1 MDGRLTPGLAYALT
15 PQELPDATQ
24 VFAPAGPGPADEVAQ
39 AVRLAVAGGTVHLGR
54 LLAPA
59 GVRYVVVVDALAPS
73 LVGSSPASVSAPPP
87 AGLNADLLEQNDLQV
102 VPGVLGA
109 QVYENGAD
117 MPVTAARATA
127 LPVQASAYPSAAD
140 VAGWQSV
147 LSPLSSGGPATGTV
161 PAGTLYAGYAP
172 AGSFTL
178 TLDGHTVAR
187 QPAFGWAAQY
197 AASAKG
203 GATLSLSQFPF
214 VPLVVLLEL
223 AAWVLLALALI
234 GRRRGPL
241 APSTVT
247 SALPVTESAILDRDG
262 DVLMPAHVSR
272 QRRWRVAALVVL
284 VVAGVGI
291 AVAVRGAPVPVA
303 AAPAPSALVGA
314 PDAESSAWYC
324 TGQSTAGGASPG
336 FLVLTNT
343 TARPVAADITATSD
357 SGATADTT
365 ATVPA
370 HGVAHPGRSR
380 ARIGLVGV
388 RDRRHGG
395 GGVAVTQTV
404 KGSLGW
410 SQAPCQTT
418 TSPQW
423 YFAGGSTA
431 AANTL
436 SVSLLNP
443 TSTPVVVDLSFV
455 TPGGMVH
462 PINYQGIVLQPGQ
475 VAAEDVASEVQQV
488 NTVSTIVS
496 ARTGR
501 VVASEVQGMVGAG
514 ATSGGLALVPGVATP
529 QAHWAIPQA
538 QEVAGGNSEVD
549 VFNPGPSTE
558 AVTVQFRLPSGP
570 LAPLTDKV
578 LPGTT
583 WVLPTSSQTRLPAG
597 ETYTTTDRR
606 HGRARRRRGP
616 DREHPRFD
624 RVAPGRNGRGRGRS
638 EHHVALG
645 RVGGAATG
653 DSRQARRQRGRP
665 GVPGTAQHLWRS
677 GELPSVR
684 LDAVRRSRA
693 GHGHA
698 GRRQRGDRLRRT
710 IGGRRAAS
718 RPGALLG
725 ADGRQ

>member
-1 MDGRLTPGLAYALT
+1 
-15 PQELPDATQ
+15 
-24 VFAPAGPGPADEVAQ
+24 
-39 AVRLAVAGGTVHLGR
+39 
-54 LLAPA
+54 
-59 GVRYVVVVDALAPS
+59 
-73 LVGSSPASVSAPPP
+73 
-87 AGLNADLLEQNDLQV
+87 
-102 VPGVLGA
+102 
-109 QVYENGAD
+109 
-117 MPVTAARATA
+117 
-127 LPVQASAYPSAAD
+127 
-140 VAGWQSV
+140 
-147 LSPLSSGGPATGTV
+147 
-161 PAGTLYAGYAP
+161 
-172 AGSFTL
+172 
-178 TLDGHTVAR
+178 
-187 QPAFGWAAQY
+187 
-197 AASAKG
+197 
-203 GATLSLSQFPF
+203 
-214 VPLVVLLEL
+214 
-223 AAWVLLALALI
+223 
-234 GRRRGPL
+234 
-241 APSTVT
+241 
-247 SALPVTESAILDRDG
+247 
-262 DVLMPAHVSR
+262 MPAHVSR

-291 AVAVRGAPVPVA
+291 AVAVRGAPAPVA

-370 HGVAHPGRSR
+370 HGVLAPAVPTLASGSWVSETVIT
-380 ARIGLVGV
+380 A
-388 RDRRHGG
+388 G

-418 TSPQW
+418 TSAQW

-455 TPGGMVH
+455 TPAGMVH

-558 AVTVQFRLPSGP
+558 AVTVHFRLPSGP

-583 WVLPTSSQTRLPAG
+583 WVLPTSSQTRIPAS
-597 ETYTTTDRR
+597 ETYATTVD
-606 HGRARRRRGP
+606 
-616 DREHPRFD
+616 
-624 RVAPGRNGRGRGRS
+624 
-638 EHHVALG
+638 
-645 RVGGAATG
+645 ATG
-653 DSRQARRQRGRP
+653 GSGVVVGRTVNIP
-665 GVPGTAQHLWRS
+665 GSTVSPQDGMAVAVDGLSTTSPSGEWVVPPPGTAAKPAVS
-677 GELPSVR
+677 GVAPAYL
-684 LDAVRRSRA
+684 
-693 GHGHA
+693 
-698 GRRQRGDRLRRT
+698 
-710 IGGRRAAS
+710 
-718 RPGALLG
+718 ALLNTSGGPESYRAFASTPSGDHVLATGTLAAGSVEIVSG
-725 ADGRQ
+725 APLAAAGLDPILVHSSGPMAVSEDLGPSAGVGVVSMPGIPLAAAIGA